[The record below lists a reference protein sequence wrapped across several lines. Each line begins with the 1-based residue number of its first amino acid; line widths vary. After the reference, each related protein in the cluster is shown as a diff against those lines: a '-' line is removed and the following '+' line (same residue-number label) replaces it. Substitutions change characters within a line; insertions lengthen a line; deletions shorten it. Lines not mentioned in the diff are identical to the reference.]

1 MQSQDL
7 GFDYERY
14 RRLLAQAV
22 DEPKRLALIRLL
34 IQERAKDRLAAAR
47 VAEQNAMA
55 GAATRYSPRL

>member
-1 MQSQDL
+1 MQSLDH

-14 RRLLAQAV
+14 RKLLAQAV

-47 VAEQNAMA
+47 AAEQNAMA